1 MATKVKKSKTKK
13 AGAQKP
19 KSKKGAP
26 KKSSISAKAGK
37 KAKAQPSAKA
47 GTQSKS
53 KAKIKSSLKTK
64 AKAKPQTKNKV
75 KIKGKVKTTPK
86 KSAQSK
92 LKLKTV
98 AKTSTKA
105 NGKKGGTKTNQLQ
118 SVIKA
123 KKLVANKAKKGPGAV
138 IWSDQFCPLD
148 DRLVIE
154 IGGESNVTPGGII
167 IPDTVSERPQSG
179 KVVAVGRGHR
189 SLKGR
194 VRPMDVK
201 VGDRVLFPKFAGN
214 EIEMSGQKLLILR
227 EGDLLGIANG

>member
-64 AKAKPQTKNKV
+64 AKPQTKNKV
-75 KIKGKVKTTPK
+75 KIKSKAKTTPK

-92 LKLKTV
+92 LKTA